1 MVNGELYQETI
12 HKVTMTVCHRKTH
25 QGSDLSAAYMLA
37 FVSVAAKGPAYKL
50 GPTYHMRQVLPDP
63 ACFGIFRRTASPAGC
78 LIQPTCF
85 TRRLK
90 LIAPNAQTLLS
101 M

>member
-12 HKVTMTVCHRKTH
+12 HIVTMTVCHRKTH

-50 GPTYHMRQVLPDP
+50 GSTYHMRQVLPDQ

-78 LIQPTCF
+78 LIHF